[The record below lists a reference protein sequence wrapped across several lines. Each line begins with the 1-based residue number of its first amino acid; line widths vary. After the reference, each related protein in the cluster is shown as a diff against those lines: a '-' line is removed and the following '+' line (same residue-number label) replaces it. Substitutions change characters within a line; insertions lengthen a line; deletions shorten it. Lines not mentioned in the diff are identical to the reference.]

1 MVRKRFRAIATDGD
15 GTLLRGGHISRRT
28 IAALKRWRD
37 AGGKLV
43 LVTGENARQLREFPH
58 ADLFDRIVGE
68 NGAIVLNS
76 QKGKS
81 KRPKERTLCPPP
93 PRRLVRALQRAC
105 IKPLKHGDRILQSE
119 FCQEEAI
126 QKVLRRVATH
136 WHIAH
141 NRKELMVVHKGITK
155 ATGVVAALKELGL
168 SPRETIGIGDA
179 ENDGPLLAACGLAVA
194 VRNAVPLLRP
204 KAEIIT
210 RGSYG
215 KGVAELIDQVLAQ
228 NGNSAMPREK
238 SRRHV
243 RSRSRSRTSASG

>member
-1 MVRKRFRAIATDGD
+1 MLRKRFRAIATDGD

-68 NGAIVLNS
+68 NGAIVLRS
-76 QKGKS
+76 RKGLDRK
-81 KRPKERTLCPPP
+81 LCEPPP
-93 PRRLVRALQRAC
+93 KRLIRALKRAHVW
-105 IKPLKHGDRILQSE
+105 PLTRGHRILQAE
-119 FCQEEAI
+119 FDQEKTIER
-126 QKVLRRVATH
+126 VLRHVKTSWHVAR
-136 WHIAH
+136 
-141 NRKELMVVHKGITK
+141 NRKEVMVVHKGVTK

-194 VRNAVPLLRP
+194 VHNAVPLLRP
-204 KAEIIT
+204 KADIIT

-215 KGVAELIDQVLAQ
+215 KGVAEIIDRLLADDHR
-228 NGNSAMPREK
+228 SARK
-238 SRRHV
+238 DHRKKRTRR
-243 RSRSRSRTSASG
+243 

>member
-28 IAALKRWRD
+28 IAALQRWRD

-43 LVTGENARQLREFPH
+43 LVTGENARQLRQFPH

-68 NGAIVLNS
+68 NGAIVLTS
-76 QKGKS
+76 KKGHDRKLCG
-81 KRPKERTLCPPP
+81 RPPK
-93 PRRLVRALQRAC
+93 RLVQALKRAHVW
-105 IKPLKHGDRILQSE
+105 PLKRGHCILQAE
-119 FCQEEAI
+119 FDQEETI
-126 QKVLRRVATH
+126 ERVLGQVKTN
-136 WHIAH
+136 WHLAR
-141 NRKELMVVHKGITK
+141 NRKEVMVVHKGITK

-179 ENDGPLLAACGLAVA
+179 ENDGPLLSACGLAVA
-194 VRNAVPLLRP
+194 VHNAVPLLRP
-204 KAEIIT
+204 KADIIT

-215 KGVAELIDQVLAQ
+215 KGVVEVIDQVLGQ
-228 NGNSAMPREK
+228 NGHSAMRRNK

-243 RSRSRSRTSASG
+243 RSRSRSRTSGSG